1 MIGMKNIKELFYN
14 KFRSSFLEQ
23 LDLGLIQSL
32 RISEDIL
39 EIWFENQEEVLV
51 ENYFKYHF
59 KGAYSLV
66 VSVESQPAKPDATH
80 NGIYK
85 NTQEYAWLQA
95 VEFCEEF
102 LKSQEFQI
110 AKAKHDLE
118 YYRLISLYENNEKSF
133 ADLQSGF
140 SKIVSEIF
148 SENE

>member
-1 MIGMKNIKELFYN
+1 MIDIKELFYK

-23 LDLGLIQSL
+23 LDLGLIESL
-32 RISEDIL
+32 RISDDTL

-59 KGAYSLV
+59 KGSHSLV

-118 YYRLISLYENNEKSF
+118 YFRQITLNEKSF
-133 ADLQSGF
+133 ADLKSGWD
-140 SKIVSEIF
+140 KIF
-148 SENE
+148 SDL